1 VTARRSAL
9 IFFLTFFFIL
19 ADAQE
24 KIIVE
29 PDAGRKPILNVIT
42 DAKNSVDMVIYGF
55 TDKDFANALIS
66 AQDQHK
72 HVRVL
77 IQHHPYR
84 YEDENQPIIDLL
96 QSHGIVMTFP
106 DQNFKLTHQ
115 KTLITDEHGAL
126 VMTFNLTHSTF
137 RDERNFALLIDDPA
151 EVKEI
156 EAVYNADWQ
165 HKFIQVSQPD
175 LVWSPDNS
183 REKILALIHSAK
195 HDIMIYAEGLTDYSL
210 VGALASAG
218 RNGVNVRIL
227 TTLDAGKK
235 PGKQF
240 EYMERA
246 GVQIRLSKNL
256 VIHAKVIMVDNQ
268 KALLGSINLTKP
280 SINDNRELAVIT
292 HTPEILAVL
301 QKTFASDWDNANQ
314 SSLPF
319 TAAHN
324 PHYTLNK
331 SVKELLKLAHL
342 QHSRHRHRKYYY

>member
-1 VTARRSAL
+1 MVRSACV
-9 IFFLTFFFIL
+9 FFLTFFFL
-19 ADAQE
+19 FAHAQE

-29 PDAGRKPILNVIT
+29 PDAGRAPLLNAIAN
-42 DAKNSVDMVIYGF
+42 AKNSVDMVIYGF
-55 TDKDFANALIS
+55 TDTEFANALIS

-77 IQHHPYR
+77 IQHHPYK

-96 QSHGIVMTFP
+96 QSHNIVMVFP

-137 RDERNFALLIDDPA
+137 KNERNFALQIDDPA
-151 EVKEI
+151 EIKEI

-165 HKFIQVSQPD
+165 HKYIQVSQPD

-195 HDIMIYAEGLTDYSL
+195 QNIDVYAEGLTDYSV
-210 VGALASAG
+210 VGALASAA
-218 RNGVNVRIL
+218 RNGVNVRVL

-240 EYMERA
+240 EYMQRA

-292 HTPEILAVL
+292 HSPESFAIL
-301 QKTFASDWDNANQ
+301 QKTFSSDWDNAN
-314 SSLPF
+314 SSSSRSLSS
-319 TAAHN
+319 AHPYN
-324 PHYTLNK
+324 FNK
-331 SVKELLKLAHL
+331 SLKQLLKLAHL
-342 QHSRHRHRKYYY
+342 QHSHPRHHHKNYY